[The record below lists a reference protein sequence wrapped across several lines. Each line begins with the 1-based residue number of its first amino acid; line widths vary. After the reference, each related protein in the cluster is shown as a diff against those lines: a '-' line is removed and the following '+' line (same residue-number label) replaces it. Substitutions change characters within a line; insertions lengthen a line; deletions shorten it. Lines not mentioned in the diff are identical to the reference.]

1 MPTRISPNELAET
14 VKKARKGSSEDFHKL
29 YNLFSKPI
37 FNFIWRLSGSTEDAE
52 DLTQETFLKVHSEIK
67 NLRDPAQFK
76 FWLFR
81 IARNEVYQKLRRSKK
96 GPEVSMD
103 DEEISYHDFLP
114 TQGNPEKQALSRE
127 LGEVIAKA
135 LKGMSSK
142 YRDVFVL
149 AVFHKM
155 SYEEISNIVD
165 RSLLFG

>member
-1 MPTRISPNELAET
+1 
-14 VKKARKGSSEDFHKL
+14 
-29 YNLFSKPI
+29 
-37 FNFIWRLSGSTEDAE
+37 
-52 DLTQETFLKVHSEIK
+52 
-67 NLRDPAQFK
+67 
-76 FWLFR
+76 
-81 IARNEVYQKLRRSKK
+81 
-96 GPEVSMD
+96 MD